1 MPSYTVRYHKI
12 DKPHI
17 TGNKSMSG
25 KDIEDIKTKFNKS
38 GHAKTDAI
46 FEIKLGSKVVWTA

>member
-1 MPSYTVRYHKI
+1 
-12 DKPHI
+12 
-17 TGNKSMSG
+17 MSG

-46 FEIKLGSKVVWTA
+46 FEIKLGSKVIWTA